1 MFRRRR
7 VAKSRREYELQRA
20 PEFLFERR
28 PYDLRCADRKP
39 GQCEIDERET
49 GTVLVAGNQAPFL
62 LTRLDELRLSQADVP
77 VLTVTADP
85 SNCVAVAGSGRADWS
100 LRFCAQGEGEAE
112 DEARERLHQISM
124 ARAGG
129 TVLLTGPHLLSADPT
144 RMGRGQLVVDAP
156 ADAPIVIHASFAAVQ
171 IRDVRG
177 PVRVAA
183 THGRATILN
192 TTGQVDAIAM
202 VVDFAGSGG
211 RVTLSAEAEIN
222 MKLSTA
228 RFDGTL
234 LAWAQRSVRTLVP
247 PDFLT
252 PFRAIVSRR
261 QDFVCRAEFCSR
273 VTQEKK
279 GDLYYFTY
287 AGDNSVAPEA
297 AMHLRSE
304 QATVV
309 IDTMKEM
316 KSSGAS

>member
-7 VAKSRREYELQRA
+7 LAKSRREYELQPA
-20 PEFLFERR
+20 LEFLFERR
-28 PYDLRCADRKP
+28 PFELRCADRKP
-39 GQCEIDERET
+39 GRREIDERET
-49 GTVLVAGNQAPFL
+49 GTVLVAGDQAPYL
-62 LTRLDELRLSQADVP
+62 LTRLDELRLSRADVP

-85 SNCVAVAGSGRADWS
+85 SNCVAVAGSSRPDWS
-100 LRFCAQGEGEAE
+100 LRFCARGEGEAE
-112 DEARERLHQISM
+112 DEAREHLQQISM
-124 ARAGG
+124 TRDGG
-129 TVLLTGPHLLSADPT
+129 MVSLGGPHLLSADRPG
-144 RMGRGQLVVDAP
+144 MGRGDLVVDAP
-156 ADAPIVIHASFAAVQ
+156 ADAPVVIHASYAAVQ
-171 IRDVRG
+171 IRDVTG
-177 PVRVAA
+177 PVRIAA

-192 TTGQVDAIAM
+192 ATGQVDAIAM

-247 PDFLT
+247 PGFLT

-261 QDFVCRAEFCSR
+261 QDFVCRAEFGSP

-279 GDLYYFTY
+279 GDLFCFAY
-287 AGDNSVAPEA
+287 AGDNSVRPEA
-297 AMHLRSE
+297 SMHLRSE

-309 IDTMKEM
+309 IDTMNETGKD
-316 KSSGAS
+316 